1 MFCDKIS
8 EWFHAGNK
16 KGYGSMTHGAYGTS
30 RTSEAPVTLG
40 TN

>member
-16 KGYGSMTHGAYGTS
+16 KDYGSMTHGAYATYRTDGAYGTP
-30 RTSEAPVTLG
+30 E